1 MGMIPEKIR
10 MALYR
15 DLTLGNFIQRM
26 AELRGDRLTVKLHE
40 PLRYR
45 ELSTDSI
52 SYTQAAGFVDKV
64 SLALRDMGVKRGE
77 RVGINTSNNVDLPL
91 AVFAIARAG
100 AIAVPMNYMLK
111 AKEVRY
117 ILENCGAETL
127 IVDREVFEANIGSQE
142 ELPSIRRWIMAGA
155 AEDCRE
161 GFVSLDDAMSG
172 AEEGRPPV
180 EIAPDDA
187 VAIFYTSGT
196 TGFPKGAT
204 MSSRNLLT
212 AQKIAAAI
220 IPVGAKE
227 YGVFCLPAAHVM
239 GFCTFVLGSCVGLRA
254 YYMRHFEPSAVLEA
268 MQREKA
274 SLFVGVPAMYTMML
288 AHGIEDHDLSNMRM
302 FGSAADAMPVELME
316 AFREKGT
323 LFKLGPF
330 RPKAFFTEVY
340 GMVELAGVA
349 TMKIAIMGINY
360 PPGCVGWPVWPVR
373 ARILDEDGKPL
384 PAGEV
389 GEVAVSGPGVTQG
402 YWGNDEATTEL
413 IQDGWLRTGD
423 MGRKDRLGRLYF
435 VDRKKD
441 VIKVGGYSVFSVE
454 VESEVL
460 EHPAVSDAAVVGIP
474 HPLKKQVPL
483 AVVTLNPGSE
493 ATEEEILSWCD
504 EHIAGYK
511 KPRAVRIIDLGEM
524 PYGMTLKIRKLEL
537 RERFSD
543 LFTEGVSV

>member
-1 MGMIPEKIR
+1 MRLIPDKFKL
-10 MALYR
+10 ALQG
-15 DLTLGNFIQRM
+15 DLTLGNFPQRL
-26 AELRGDRLTVKLHE
+26 AELRGEKLTCKLHE

-45 ELSTDSI
+45 DFSTDRMSFAD
-52 SYTQAAGFVDKV
+52 AARFADKV
-64 SLALRDMGVKRGE
+64 SVALRDMGVNRGE
-77 RVGINTSNNVDLPL
+77 RVGVNTSNNVDLPL
-91 AVFAIARAG
+91 TVFGIARAG
-100 AIAVPMNYMLK
+100 GVAVPMNYMLK
-111 AKEVRY
+111 AKEMRY

-127 IVDREVFEANIGSQE
+127 IVDREVFEANIGSRDE
-142 ELPSIRRWIMAGA
+142 FPSIRRWIMAGP
-155 AEDCRE
+155 AEDCGE
-161 GFVSLDDAMSG
+161 GFISLDDAMHD

-180 EIAPDDA
+180 EIDPDDA
-187 VAIFYTSGT
+187 AAIFYTSGT

-220 IPVGAKE
+220 IPVGEKE

-239 GFCTFVLGSCVGLRA
+239 GFGSFILGSCVGLRA
-254 YYMRHFEPSAVLEA
+254 YYMRHFEPGPVLEA

-288 AHGIEDHDLSNMRM
+288 AHGVDEYDLSHMRM
-302 FGSAADAMPVELME
+302 FGSAADAMPIELME

-349 TMKIAIMGINY
+349 TMKIAIMGLNY

-389 GEVAVSGPGVTQG
+389 GEVAVYGPGVTRG
-402 YWGNDEATTEL
+402 YWNNPEATAEL

-423 MGRKDRLGRLYF
+423 MGKKDKLGRLYF

-454 VESEVL
+454 VESEVS
-460 EHPAVSDAAVVGIP
+460 EHPEVSDVAVVGIP

-483 AVVTLNPGSE
+483 AVVTLKPGSS
-493 ATEEEILSWCD
+493 ATEEEILSWCV
-504 EHIAGYK
+504 ENIAGYK
-511 KPRAVRIIDLGEM
+511 KPRAVRIVDPEEM

-537 RERFSD
+537 RERFAD
-543 LFTEGVSV
+543 LFAGAGV